1 MKYSGSDAE
10 LHWTPVGLRNS
21 STEWW
26 AEIFL
31 HHRVA
36 LEEKVGA
43 LLAKATE
50 VKGGCLELGTEEDPV
65 RVHWRGRRLR
75 AYQLVAW
82 GKAGRAPR
90 TREVVR
96 HLCNNRA
103 CINPKH
109 LRVGTQRQNLNDQR
123 LRKAERARHWSHPK

>member
-1 MKYSGSDAE
+1 M
-10 LHWTPVGLRNS
+10 GLRNN

-31 HHRVA
+31 HHLVA
-36 LEEKVGA
+36 LEEKVEA

-50 VKGGCLELGTEEDPV
+50 VKGGCRELGTEKGPARV
-65 RVHWRGRRLR
+65 RWKGRQLR

-82 GKAGRAPR
+82 GKARRAPR

-96 HLCNNRA
+96 HLRNNRA
-103 CINPKH
+103 CINPEH
-109 LRVGTQRQNLNDQR
+109 LKVGTQRQNLNDQR
-123 LRKAERARHWSHPK
+123 LRKAERARTWSHPK